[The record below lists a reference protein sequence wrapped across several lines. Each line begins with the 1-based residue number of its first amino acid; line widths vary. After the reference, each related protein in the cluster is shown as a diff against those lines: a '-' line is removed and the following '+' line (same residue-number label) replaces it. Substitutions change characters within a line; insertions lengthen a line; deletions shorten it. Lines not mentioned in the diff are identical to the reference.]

1 MIKNHSYLQRL
12 LVTVLL
18 LTVLIISSTVSAKQ
32 DELLSTI
39 EELDQKFQNLSIE
52 YFRSHAGK
60 AEKIRNIDRLAS
72 RVKDLLPQKNKD
84 AVIQLVYSNI
94 GTLKQ
99 NASHP
104 ALIDLFR
111 FLLEQNQWM
120 MAKQIQQIILQS
132 ADDLNLIRSNLYLAA
147 FYADHLKWSIVLTT
161 LGNSLNQLSDTE
173 AAYAYLLQGTALQH
187 LKQHRKAIKSY
198 EKIPVTSSY
207 TAYAQLNTSIAYI
220 RLGWLSEAR
229 KKIKSMI
236 ENPDSDI
243 DKEITHRLYLILG
256 YALLQREYYRDA
268 RTAFRNISLDSR
280 YTSKALLGIA
290 LSATNQGD
298 YIGGLTALAKLKQ
311 LKTNDL
317 PYDEAF
323 LVLPL
328 LYQKLK
334 QPLSVASTYSEAV
347 DHYTQRLAE
356 LEDLA
361 SVKLDPDNLHLDAK
375 TGDITI
381 QQLRLEYSQNY
392 PVSFFTN
399 RSSLI
404 KQLKNTPQS
413 KLKKKIQNLL
423 SRYNKTSKTILDNL
437 IQKRQKSLDSYLN
450 QARYG
455 LARHYD
461 NLQRSEQ
468 K

>member
-1 MIKNHSYLQRL
+1 MIRNLICLQSL
-12 LVTVLL
+12 LVSVLL
-18 LTVLIISSTVSAKQ
+18 LAGWLVPSTASAKQ
-32 DELLSTI
+32 DELLTTI
-39 EELDQKFQNLSIE
+39 EDLDQKYQNLSIE
-52 YFRSHAGK
+52 YFHSNAGK

-72 RVKDLLPQKNKD
+72 RVNDLQQLQNKD
-84 AVIQLVYSNI
+84 AVIQLIYTNI
-94 GTLKQ
+94 DTLKL
-99 NASHP
+99 NALHP
-104 ALIDLFR
+104 SIIDLFK
-111 FLLEQNQWM
+111 FLLEQNQWV
-120 MAKQIQQIILQS
+120 MAKKIQQIILQS
-132 ADDLNLIRSNLYLAA
+132 TDDLNLMKSNLYLAA
-147 FYADHLKWSIVLTT
+147 FYADHLKWSSVITT
-161 LGNSLNQLSDTE
+161 LGDSFNQLADND

-187 LKQHRKAIKSY
+187 LKQHREAIKSY

-207 TAYAQLNTSIAYI
+207 TVYAQLNTSIAYI

-236 ENPDSDI
+236 ENPDADM

-268 RTAFRNISLDSR
+268 RAAFRYISLDSR

-298 YIGGLTALAKLKQ
+298 YIGGLSALAKLKQ

-334 QPLSVASTYSEAV
+334 QPLSVASSYSEAV

-356 LEDLA
+356 VDGLMSA
-361 SVKLDPDNLHLDAK
+361 KLSPDNLHLDAK

-381 QQLRLEYSQNY
+381 QQLRLEYSQLY
-392 PVSFFTN
+392 PASFFSN

-404 KQLKNTPQS
+404 KQLKNTSQS
-413 KLKKKIQNLL
+413 ELKKKIQSLL
-423 SRYNKTSKTILDNL
+423 AEYNKTSKTILDNL
-437 IQKRQKSLDSYLN
+437 LQQRQKFLASYLN